1 LFVASITGSI
11 TSFVGNHGIYAV
23 FVLLIVAAVFP
34 AASELVMLYAGAVAA
49 GAFAGAHVA
58 LFGTTLH
65 SHPAAYV
72 SMAIAGTLGNLVGA
86 AGGWAIGRYGGRP
99 FLERHGRKLHVNK
112 AKLDRAERWFE
123 RRGGLAVV
131 LGFAAPILRS
141 FVAIPAG
148 ITGVPFVR
156 FIVQAAV
163 GCATFCFAFA
173 GIGWAV
179 GASYGSVRRYV
190 DYIVAGAILAAI
202 GLLLARRL
210 ASSRLAAGRA
220 EDSPH

>member
-1 LFVASITGSI
+1 MLIAGITSSI

-49 GAFAGAHVA
+49 GAFANAHVA

-65 SHPAAYV
+65 SHFAAYV
-72 SMAIAGTLGNLVGA
+72 AMAVAGTLGNLVGA
-86 AGGWAIGRYGGRP
+86 AGGWTIGRYGGRP
-99 FLERHGRKLHVNK
+99 FLERHGRKLHVSE

-123 RRGGLAVV
+123 RRAGLAVV
-131 LGFAAPILRS
+131 LGFAAPIVRS

-148 ITGVPFVR
+148 ITGVPFAR
-156 FIVQAAV
+156 FLIQAAV
-163 GCATFCFAFA
+163 GCAAFCFAFA

-190 DYIVAGAILAAI
+190 DYIVAAAILAAI
-202 GLLLARRL
+202 GLLVARRA

-220 EDSPH
+220 KDSTH